1 MYESELDRESVGSFI
16 NCTNMDAHDVRL
28 LALARGL
35 TGAVCFL
42 VCVVTMLLVMSRS
55 IVALRESTQARL
67 MAYLLF
73 STAAY
78 LLVLS
83 THIEHYWNYDGS
95 GNNTAQRHHWQVSYV
110 SMPGHSHIHPL
121 SYMYIRRCIFLLQV
135 DLCVAIGLADQYTGT
150 VQLFFTVGVAAY
162 FVYHSLKFFCKQSN
176 TNMVFK
182 RRVWEIL
189 LVVVSVVVPAL
200 YVWVPFTAV
209 PYGETGP
216 WCWIRSLDR
225 HCRRLKGTFW
235 EQMGIWYLP
244 FGVAAFSSF
253 FAIVLFLVGLCRYL
267 PNVKKGKGQ
276 KKGEACVLIAFL
288 CTYCLLFLIEFI
300 SDVISEQLKTDY
312 FSVWMLYAISTPLSG
327 VTLPIGL
334 LIYTYTGTLRDVVNQ
349 YCRCQCIR
357 HRRLFI
363 TMFRDPSSF
372 TCEHTRT
379 SDAVQ
384 PIVEPE
390 CMSVQTGQP
399 QERTPLLNKHTGL
412 VGAAAQT
419 ATHPTA

>member
-1 MYESELDRESVGSFI
+1 MYESELDRKSVGSFI

-83 THIEHYWNYDGS
+83 TDIEHYWNYDGS
-95 GNNTAQRHHWQVSYV
+95 GNNTAQRHRWQVSYMYI

-121 SYMYIRRCIFLLQV
+121 SYMYIRRCICLLQV
-135 DLCVAIGLADQYTGT
+135 DLCEAIGLADQYTGT

-200 YVWVPFTAV
+200 YVWVPFKAV
-209 PYGETGP
+209 PYGEIGP
-216 WCWIRSLDR
+216 WCYIRTLDR
-225 HCRRLKGTFW
+225 QCHRLKGAFW
-235 EQMGIWYLP
+235 EQMGIWYIP

-253 FAIVLFLVGLCRYL
+253 FAIILFLVGLCRYL
-267 PNVKKGKGQ
+267 PNVERQ

-288 CTYCLLFLIEFI
+288 FTFCLVFLIEFI
-300 SDVISEQLKTDY
+300 SHIISDQVKTDY

-334 LIYTYTGTLRDVVNQ
+334 LIYTYAGTLREVVSQ

-357 HRRLFI
+357 RRL
-363 TMFRDPSSF
+363 TLFRNTSSF
-372 TCEHTRT
+372 THVPTYTRT
-379 SDAVQ
+379 SDYVQ
-384 PIVEPE
+384 VSQQKIEPGG
-390 CMSVQTGQP
+390 MSVQTEQP
-399 QERTPLLNKHTGL
+399 HERAPLLNRHTGL
-412 VGAAAQT
+412 VGAAAQ
-419 ATHPTA
+419 H